1 MKLKKLIEIL
11 NTYDK
16 YMDTEV
22 EIECP
27 NELLVSPSIK
37 FNLKDERD
45 FFNRSPENVESI
57 VISWRD

>member
-1 MKLKKLIEIL
+1 MKLQKLIELL

-16 YMDTEV
+16 FMDTEV

-37 FNLKDERD
+37 FKLKDESNI
-45 FFNRSPENVESI
+45 FNRSVENVESI
-57 VISWRD
+57 VLSWRD

>member
-11 NTYDK
+11 NTYDR

-37 FNLKDERD
+37 YKLKNEKDL
-45 FFNRSPENVESI
+45 FNRSPDNVESI